1 MKIGV
6 GDVVLSAAGRD
17 KGKYFVVVEVI
28 DEQYVR
34 ISDGSLRPQEHA
46 KLKKVKHLKPNGDV
60 LEKIRDKLLAG
71 KQVYDAEIRSALRPY
86 NDTMKEDL

>member
-6 GDVVLSAAGRD
+6 GNVVLSVAGRD

-28 DEQYVR
+28 DELYVR

-46 KLKKVKHLKPNGDV
+46 KLKKIKHLKPNGDI
-60 LEKIRDKLLAG
+60 LTKIQDKLLSG

-86 NDTMKEDL
+86 INAIKED